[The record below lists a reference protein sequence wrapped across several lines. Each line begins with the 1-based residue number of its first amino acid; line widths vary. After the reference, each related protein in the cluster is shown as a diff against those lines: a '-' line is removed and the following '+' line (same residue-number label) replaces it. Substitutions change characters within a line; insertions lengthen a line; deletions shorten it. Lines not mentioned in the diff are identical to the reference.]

1 MFPFPKSLLGRC
13 HWLASCVDRAHP
25 CCVGWPSSF
34 TSQSVSLRPG
44 TQGHRGAVEKP
55 SKGNLC
61 SLMDLASSEGHISAW
76 PKGYSFLHELSF
88 PFPWLPPTTG
98 QKQPSSVSYIKEFL
112 LLKAAQLLYHIW
124 LGRGK
129 VGRKAP
135 QMRAVLALKGA
146 LFVEGVILCSHAMFS
161 LVWSRSLMRWYW
173 IPSLAQSNVPLR
185 GPVTKLNFKKKTHTH
200 TCSQN
205 ISERRGMPCRVPTNW
220 DGLRGYRVA
229 CFLISCGSKKIGK
242 TPMMVILY

>member
-1 MFPFPKSLLGRC
+1 MFPFPKSLHRRC
-13 HWLASCVDRAHP
+13 HWLASCVDRAGP

-34 TSQSVSLRPG
+34 TSRSVSLRPG
-44 TQGHRGAVEKP
+44 TQGHRGAIEKP

-88 PFPWLPPTTG
+88 PFPRVPPTTG
-98 QKQPSSVSYIKEFL
+98 QKQLSSVSYIKEFL

-135 QMRAVLALKGA
+135 RICQYWLSKDA
-146 LFVEGVILCSHAMFS
+146 LFVEGVILCPHTLFS
-161 LVWSRSLMRWYW
+161 L
-173 IPSLAQSNVPLR
+173 
-185 GPVTKLNFKKKTHTH
+185 
-200 TCSQN
+200 
-205 ISERRGMPCRVPTNW
+205 
-220 DGLRGYRVA
+220 GLKQE
-229 CFLISCGSKKIGK
+229 FDE
-242 TPMMVILY
+242 VILNPFTSTE